1 MLVNTEAI
9 ILSYINYSESSI
21 ILKIYTKD
29 YGLKSFIIKGI
40 RTKRK
45 SSITLGQLQP
55 LTIIELTFNEKKSA
69 KLSYINSIKLLYPF
83 KSINSKIMKI
93 NISLFISEFLTNVLI
108 SDLSNKNLFDFLTN
122 SLKWYDNSENYMN
135 FHILLMIH
143 FLKFLGINPVST
155 EDKFMYFDIEN
166 GIFSNKLI
174 SNNYVSGEVV
184 YDLNSI
190 LGTNFD
196 YNNEVLK
203 TNKQRKNMLDFLISY
218 YSFHVAGFRPL
229 KSIKILHEI
238 FS

>member
-1 MLVNTEAI
+1 MLVNSEAI

-21 ILKIYTKD
+21 ILRIYTKD

-45 SSITLGQLQP
+45 SIITLGQLQP

-69 KLSYINSIKLLYPF
+69 KLSYINSLKLLYPF
-83 KSINSKIMKI
+83 KSINSNIIKI

-143 FLKFLGINPVST
+143 FLKFLGINPVNT
-155 EDKFMYFDIEN
+155 KDKFIYFDIEN
-166 GIFSNKLI
+166 GIFSNNLI

-184 YDLNSI
+184 SDLNSI

-196 YNNEVLK
+196 ASNQLTLSSMQRTKFLDNILLYYKLHIESFGSVKSLDVL
-203 TNKQRKNMLDFLISY
+203 RK
-218 YSFHVAGFRPL
+218 
-229 KSIKILHEI
+229 I
-238 FS
+238 FE